1 MFETFGLE
9 HPLSLLVGGLRLARV
24 LMFAF
29 AVVSYVGICACA
41 CFLRFARGFDVNDRQ
56 LAVNGRQCFLAC
68 FARYGRQCFL
78 GGLCANAR

>member
-9 HPLSLLVGGLRLARV
+9 HPLFLLVGGLRLARV

-41 CFLRFARGFDVNDRQ
+41 RFFALRAGF
-56 LAVNGRQCFLAC
+56 
-68 FARYGRQCFL
+68 
-78 GGLCANAR
+78 

>member
-9 HPLSLLVGGLRLARV
+9 HPLSWLLGDLRLARV

-41 CFLRFARGFDVNDRQ
+41 LVLRFALGFN
-56 LAVNGRQCFLAC
+56 VNGRQWPLMVVNVF
-68 FARYGRQCFL
+68 FL
-78 GGLCANAR
+78 GYGADRKSTRVNSSHCD

>member
-41 CFLRFARGFDVNDRQ
+41 RFFALRAGF
-56 LAVNGRQCFLAC
+56 
-68 FARYGRQCFL
+68 
-78 GGLCANAR
+78 

>member
-9 HPLSLLVGGLRLARV
+9 HPLSWLLVGCLRLVQV

-41 CFLRFARGFDVNDRQ
+41 RFFALRAGF
-56 LAVNGRQCFLAC
+56 
-68 FARYGRQCFL
+68 
-78 GGLCANAR
+78 

>member
-9 HPLSLLVGGLRLARV
+9 HPLSWLLGYLRLARG

-41 CFLRFARGFDVNDRQ
+41 RFFALRAGF
-56 LAVNGRQCFLAC
+56 
-68 FARYGRQCFL
+68 
-78 GGLCANAR
+78 